1 MRASQSAN
9 LHANPHTRP
18 WNFPYILSFGPL
30 VGAIAAGCPAILKP
44 SEHTPSVAALFAE
57 LVPKYLDSDAYAV
70 VNGAVAETA
79 RLLELKFGE

>member
-1 MRASQSAN
+1 MRVSKR
-9 LHANPHTRP
+9 HTDPRARP

-44 SEHTPSVAALFAE
+44 SELTPSVAALCAE
-57 LVPKYLDSDAYAV
+57 LVSKYLDSDAYVV

-79 RLLELKFGE
+79 RLLELKFGTF